1 MAAFDHTILY
11 FWHIAKSFDSQFLFH
26 QLFHSGVKHRGHLIE
41 DHTLYAAVFF
51 VFHKTLYV
59 GSEGNTHSLAV
70 YDQNYRSIRN
80 PRQIIG
86 ACLCGGSS
94 NSIVKSHDPFHHRH
108 FTVCTVFG
116 KKRSGDLFPCE
127 KGIQIPGF
135 GSNDLGVEHRVNI
148 IRSAFK
154 RDCFDSPVYKHL
166 QKSAGQKGFP
176 APAGSCRKHNPWYCF

>member
-1 MAAFDHTILY
+1 MRLSFLY
-11 FWHIAKSFDSQFLFH
+11 
-26 QLFHSGVKHRGHLIE
+26 
-41 DHTLYAAVFF
+41 
-51 VFHKTLYV
+51 
-59 GSEGNTHSLAV
+59 SLAV

-86 ACLCGGSS
+86 ACLCGGSG

-116 KKRSGDLFPCE
+116 KKRSGDLFPRE